1 MQIYACYHVEVHPQ
15 KKTEVLYLVK
25 KTHTQEQRENV
36 MDINCEVYIYSK
48 DCSLRSDVMCVTSDT
63 NCQFKEY
70 EMKRL
75 KWLKNQLSKAVSIF
89 HEEKETLN
97 NHEVASGTELIGIIN
112 NIQEVNDEIDTT
124 SSTLNANTL
133 WEHQEKAVNFCDA
146 AIAFINSLKLPPLCD
161 HILKATDAGRGVGV
175 TNTEVNYRD
184 IDMLRSLLL
193 K

>member
-36 MDINCEVYIYSK
+36 MDINCEVSIYSK
-48 DCSLRSDVMCVTSDT
+48 DCSLRSDVMRVTSDT